1 MKVSLCEG
9 EPPQQAWLCWG
20 IALGLYRLYI
30 GTMYRNY
37 VGILVGFCIG
47 IIQGL
52 CRNYVGILGGLY
64 RNYKE
69 IRDITLIVENQMQT
83 PNA

>member
-1 MKVSLCEG
+1 M
-9 EPPQQAWLCWG
+9 
-20 IALGLYRLYI
+20 IIHAL
-30 GTMYRNY
+30 YRNY
-37 VGILVGFCIG
+37 VLVGFCIG

-83 PNA
+83 LNA